1 MERSYADHVKKNH
14 IARSNEGTGVFFF
27 FFFATLDEISCRWQM
42 FSVVISFVYNAK
54 DEIFYLLSFDICL
67 IYIQNG
73 ISKIA
78 GILIFLIRRG
88 KNKREKC
95 IEISER

>member
-1 MERSYADHVKKNH
+1 
-14 IARSNEGTGVFFF
+14 
-27 FFFATLDEISCRWQM
+27 M
-42 FSVVISFVYNAK
+42 FSVVISFVCNAK
-54 DEIFYLLSFDICL
+54 DEIFYLLSLDICL